1 MSTRTYRFVVILALC
16 LVLNAGIVSTVSAFG
31 KGAVGPDVYAVQ
43 AMLKSLGYY
52 PGGIDGIYGTQTVN
66 GVRLFQRTYGLT
78 ITGAVNDQTLKS
90 LLWAYEVAKIPAV
103 KPPRT
108 EPQPS
113 IPKQTGV
120 PQLSA
125 DEQQMVNL
133 VNAARTKEGLTAL
146 KVNLEL
152 SRVARFKSQDMIDNN
167 YFSHQSP
174 AYGSPFEMMKNFGIT
189 YSSAGENIACN
200 QSVEAAHEALMN
212 SPGHRANIMNKGFTE
227 IGIGI
232 VNGGMCGQMFTQHF
246 IGR

>member
-1 MSTRTYRFVVILALC
+1 MSKRTYRFVIILVFC
-16 LVLNAGIVSTVSAFG
+16 LMLNLGSLSVANAFG
-31 KGAVGPDVYAVQ
+31 KGAVGPDVFAVQ
-43 AMLKSLGYY
+43 AMLKSIGYY
-52 PGGIDGIYGTQTVN
+52 PGGIDGIYGTQTVQ
-66 GVRLFQRTYGLT
+66 GVRLFQRKYGLA

-103 KPPRT
+103 RPPQP
-108 EPQPS
+108 EPPS

-120 PQLSA
+120 AQLST

-133 VNAARTKEGLTAL
+133 VNAARSKEGLTTL
-146 KVNLEL
+146 SVNLEL

-189 YSSAGENIACN
+189 YSSAGENLACN
-200 QSVEAAHEALMN
+200 QGVETAHEALMN
-212 SPGHRANIMNKGFTE
+212 SPGHRANILNKSFTE

-232 VNGGMCGQMFTQHF
+232 VDGGMCGQMFTQHY